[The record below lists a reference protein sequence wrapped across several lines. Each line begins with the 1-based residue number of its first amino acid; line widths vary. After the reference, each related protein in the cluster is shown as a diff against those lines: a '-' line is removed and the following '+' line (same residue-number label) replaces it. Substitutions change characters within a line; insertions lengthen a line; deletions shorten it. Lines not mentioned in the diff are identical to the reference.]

1 MCIYTYIVIYI
12 YIYRYICIYRCM
24 CIYIYIYIRTEELR
38 PHGEPR
44 AAVLRGSGRLLPLLL
59 HIQLYDTMYFSLSLS
74 IYISLYIYIYIYI
87 YASYIY
93 IYIYMYTHTYTHIH
107 RWAPPP
113 RRGAARA
120 PARRPPWAA

>member
-1 MCIYTYIVIYI
+1 
-12 YIYRYICIYRCM
+12 M

-74 IYISLYIYIYIYI
+74 IYIYLYIYIYIHIYI
-87 YASYIY
+87 CIIY
-93 IYIYMYTHTYTHIH
+93 IYIYVYTHIH
-107 RWAPPP
+107 TYT
-113 RRGAARA
+113 
-120 PARRPPWAA
+120 